1 MSTRNRRMASRSR
14 MAGLS
19 LVELMIALVLG
30 LLVVS
35 GALAIFISNRQTY
48 RATEQLGRVQENSR
62 VAFELMARDI
72 REAGGNPCGQ
82 DLPTVNVVN
91 NTSANWW
98 SNFAGGITGYDGATA
113 APGLTTGTGTAQRVA
128 GTSAIDVQ
136 SGDNG
141 VVTVTDHNPTSA
153 QFKVN
158 TVDHGINDGDIIL
171 VCDGDHASI
180 TQVTNASPSVNDT
193 IVHNTGTGSPGNC
206 TKGLGIPDQ
215 LGDPGYPPTTVNSD
229 PLVYTPGVCI
239 TNGKPYTYGP
249 NSKIA
254 KFSSHRWY
262 IGNNARGGRS
272 LYEMVLGSNGSG
284 TAQVNT
290 QEVADG
296 VRDLQVTYL
305 QSGSGAYVAAAAI
318 TNWAQV
324 RAARLVLTLESTEQ
338 VGTDAAGTNQTLQRT
353 LDTVVTLRN
362 HSP

>member
-1 MSTRNRRMASRSR
+1 MSTRLPRIARRSR

-62 VAFELMARDI
+62 VAFELMSRDI

-91 NTSANWW
+91 NAAANWW
-98 SNFAGGITGYDGATA
+98 SNFAGGIVGYDGGTA
-113 APGLTTGTGTAQRVA
+113 APGLTTGGGVAERVA
-128 GTSAIDVQ
+128 GTAAIDVQ
-136 SGDNG
+136 SGANG
-141 VVTVTDHNPTSA
+141 VVTVTDHNPASA
-153 QFKVN
+153 QFKVS
-158 TVDHGINDGDIIL
+158 TIDHGINDGDLIM

-180 TQVTNASPSVNDT
+180 TQVTNASPGINDT

-206 TKGLGIPDQ
+206 TKGLGVPNQ

-229 PLVYTPGVCI
+229 PLVYTPGVC
-239 TNGKPYTYGP
+239 TANGKAYTYGP

-262 IGNNARGGRS
+262 IGNNTRGGRS
-272 LYEMVLGSNGSG
+272 LYELALGNDGAGS
-284 TAQVNT
+284 ALVNT
-290 QEVADG
+290 QEIAEG

-305 QSGSGAYVAAAAI
+305 QSGSAAYVPAAAI

-324 RAARLVLTLESTEQ
+324 RAARLVVTLESTEQ
-338 VGTDAAGTNQTLQRT
+338 VGTDAAGANQTLQRT

>member
-1 MSTRNRRMASRSR
+1 MSTRLPHSGSRAR

-30 LLVVS
+30 LLVVA
-35 GALAIFISNRQTY
+35 GALAIFASNRQTY
-48 RATEQLGRVQENSR
+48 RTTEQLGRVQENSR
-62 VAFELMARDI
+62 VAFELMSRDI

-91 NTSANWW
+91 NAAANWW
-98 SNFAGGITGYDGATA
+98 SNFAGGILGYDGGTA
-113 APGLTTGTGTAQRVA
+113 APGLTTGGGVAERVA

-136 SGDNG
+136 SGANG

-153 QFKVN
+153 QFKVS
-158 TVDHGINDGDIIL
+158 TIDHGINDGDLIL

-180 TQVTNASPSVNDT
+180 TQVTSASPGINDT

-229 PLVYTPGVCI
+229 PLVYTPGVCV

-254 KFSSHRWY
+254 RFNSHRWY

-272 LYEMVLGSNGSG
+272 LYEMALGSNGSG
-284 TAQVNT
+284 NAQVNT
-290 QEVADG
+290 QEIADG

-305 QSGSGAYVAAAAI
+305 QSGSGAYVPAAAI

-338 VGTDAAGTNQTLQRT
+338 VGTDAAGANQTLQRT